1 MAVGTVGTIQRMK
14 VVGSKT
20 VPRYVTAPVTFG
32 ISDGDNGKQAVN
44 ATDLEASKILG
55 LLGFTAW
62 GAGATTAE
70 EGYNVYAT
78 TAFSEAG
85 VTEVD
90 LEIFG
95 IKNDALDGTE
105 KTVTMLFECE

>member
-1 MAVGTVGTIQRMK
+1 MAIGTIQRVR

-20 VPRYVTAPVTFG
+20 VPRLVTAAITFA
-32 ISDGDNGKQAVN
+32 SNATATVK

-62 GAGATTAE
+62 GAGDTEAE
-70 EGYNVYAT
+70 EGMNVYAT

-85 VTEVD
+85 VTQVD

>member
-1 MAVGTVGTIQRMK
+1 MAIGTIQRVK

-20 VPRYVTAPVTFG
+20 VPRLVTAAITFA
-32 ISDGDNGKQAVN
+32 DDATATVN

-62 GAGATTAE
+62 GAGATAPE
-70 EGYNVYAT
+70 RGYNVYAT
-78 TAFSEAG
+78 TPFSEAG
-85 VTEVD
+85 VTQVA

-95 IKNDALDGTE
+95 IKNNALDGTE